1 MQSKREVQP
10 VIKTLAEFD
19 AQSGNIIERALFN
32 HRLWV
37 LLICLIITG
46 FLGYQATRLELNA
59 SFEKMIPLGHP
70 YIGNYLK
77 HKDDLKGLGNAIR
90 VAVET
95 TRGDIYTAE
104 YLDTLQR
111 ISQDLFLM
119 PGVERNFLK
128 SLWTPSTRWN
138 GVTEEGFEAGP
149 VIPSTYNGS
158 PQSLEQVRMNVDR
171 SGEIGQLV
179 APNLKS
185 SIVYVPLMSLDPATG
200 KTLNYG
206 VLSDRLEQIRSKYEN
221 ETIKIHITGFAK
233 VMGDL
238 IHGVRFV
245 IFFFGIATVI
255 CALFL
260 FLYTKCLRS
269 TMMVV
274 VCSLVGVIWQM
285 GLSPLLGFD
294 LNPYSVLVPFLVFAI
309 GMSHG
314 AQKMNG
320 IMQDIGRGTHKAVAA
335 RYTFRR
341 LFIAGLT
348 ALISDAVGFAVLM
361 TIKIQVIQELA
372 IIASTGV
379 AALIFTQLILLPILL
394 SYTGVSRKSA
404 EHSLQAET
412 EGRIERSSHLTW
424 QFLDLFTRRNWALAM
439 IVASLLLAGIGYR
452 IGAGIKIGDLDPGA
466 PELRADSRYN
476 RDAAFMNSNFGAS
489 SDVFAIMVET
499 PKSLCTSY
507 DTMMRMDALE
517 WELRNQQGVEFTQ
530 SLALYCRQTLYGFNE
545 GNINWYE
552 LLKNQGMINS
562 IAYPAPRIFFNDD
575 CSLLTLYIYLA
586 DHKADTLSRVV
597 DTVEAFAKKNDTPN
611 ARFLMAAG
619 SAGIAAATNIV
630 VEKADRKMLY
640 LVYAAVIILCFIA
653 FRSWRAV
660 TCAILPLM
668 LTSILANALMVEL
681 GIGVKVA
688 TLPVIALGVGVGVDY
703 ALYLISVLKGHLDAG
718 RTLSEAYYRS
728 LLFTGRIIILIG
740 ITLSLAVA
748 TWAFSPIKF
757 QADMGIL
764 LGFMFMLNM
773 LGTMLLLPALAYFL
787 MPSRVKQEH
796 IQLCEIKDISN

>member
-1 MQSKREVQP
+1 MASKKEVQP
-10 VIKTLAEFD
+10 VIKTLDEFD
-19 AQSGNIIERALFN
+19 TQSGNLAERLIFN
-32 HRLWV
+32 NRPMI

-46 FLGYQATRLELNA
+46 YLGLQMTRLELNA

-70 YIGNYLK
+70 YIVNYLENK
-77 HKDDLKGLGNAIR
+77 EDLKGLGNAIR

-95 TRGDIYTAE
+95 TQGDIYTSE
-104 YLDTLQR
+104 YLARLQK
-111 ISQDLFLM
+111 INQELFLM
-119 PGVERNFLK
+119 PGVERNFVK

-138 GVTEEGFEAGP
+138 GVTEDGFEAGP
-149 VIPSTYNGS
+149 VIPNTYDGS
-158 PQSLEQVRMNVDR
+158 PESLEQVRMNVER

-185 SIVYVPLMSLDPATG
+185 SIVYVPLMAVDPQNG
-200 KTLNYG
+200 RTLNYREI
-206 VLSDRLEQIRSKYEN
+206 SDRLEDIRSKYESN
-221 ETIKIHITGFAK
+221 GIKIHISGFAK

-238 IHGVRFV
+238 IEGVRFV
-245 IFFFGIATVI
+245 ILFFIVAIIIST
-255 CALFL
+255 LFL
-260 FLYTKCLRS
+260 FFYTRCLRS

-274 VCSLVGVIWQM
+274 VSSLVGVVWQI
-285 GLSPLLGFD
+285 GLSPILGYD

-314 AQKMNG
+314 AQRMNG
-320 IMQDIGRGTHKAVAA
+320 IMQDVGRGTYKVVAA

-341 LFIAGLT
+341 LFLAGLT

-361 TIKIQVIQELA
+361 VIQIRVIQELA

-394 SYTGVSRKSA
+394 SYTGVNHKSA
-404 EHSLQAET
+404 ARSLKAES
-412 EGRIERSSHLTW
+412 EGRIEKTSHLTW
-424 QFLDLFTRRNWALAM
+424 QFFDLFTRRNWALVL
-439 IVASLLLAGIGYR
+439 IVVCALLGVMGYFIGTD
-452 IGAGIKIGDLDPGA
+452 IKIGDLDPGA

-476 RDAAFMNSNFGAS
+476 RDAAFMNLNFGAS
-489 SDVFAIMVET
+489 SDVFAIMVKT
-499 PKSLCTSY
+499 PKNLCTSY
-507 DTMMRMDALE
+507 DTMMRVDALE
-517 WELRNQQGVEFTQ
+517 WRLQNLEGVEFTQ
-530 SLALYCRQTLYGFNE
+530 SLALYCRQTLFGFNE
-545 GNINWYE
+545 GNIKWYE

-562 IAYPAPRIFFNDD
+562 IAYPAPRIFFNDE
-575 CSLLTLYIYLA
+575 CSLLTLYSYLA

-597 DTVEAFAKKNDTPN
+597 ETVESFAKENNTEN
-611 ARFLMAAG
+611 ARFLLAAG

-630 VEKADRKMLY
+630 VEKANRKMLFF
-640 LVYAAVIILCFIA
+640 VYAAVIILCFIA

-660 TCAILPLM
+660 ICAILPLM
-668 LTSILANALMVEL
+668 LTSILANALMVKL

-703 ALYLISVLKGHLDAG
+703 ALYLLSVLKGHLDAG

-740 ITLSLAVA
+740 FTLSIAVA
-748 TWAFSPIKF
+748 TWVFSPIKF

-764 LGFMFMLNM
+764 LAFMFLVNM
-773 LGTMLLLPALAYFL
+773 MATMFLLPALAHFL
-787 MPSRVKQEH
+787 IPSRTQKRVPMHEMKK
-796 IQLCEIKDISN
+796 CAN